1 MRVVRV
7 MYRVYGE
14 RHGDTGRSRDLCGV
28 MMGVRGGV
36 MDGGVRS
43 RVRGGGIRDKG

>member
-1 MRVVRV
+1 MRGTVIQV
-7 MYRVYGE
+7 
-14 RHGDTGRSRDLCGV
+14 DLGTNV
-28 MMGVRGGV
+28 GAMMGVRGGV